1 MTPSPANNAPRL
13 DARLSAAAAFVRRGG
28 TAADIG
34 CDHGKLAAFLAVNG
48 ICKKVIASDL
58 RPAPLSH
65 ARALAEQ
72 YACTDRIHFRL
83 GDGLSILRPGEADD
97 IIIGGLSGVT
107 IAQLLERAPQSLLT
121 GTPAARLIL
130 TPASKHAHL
139 RRFLCENGFSLLAE
153 TPCLAA
159 GRWYTVMHAVHTGHP
174 FTPDAFFCASGLCAQ
189 TPGAAG
195 YLRHAAGCLE
205 KEALG
210 TPDASLRALADRLR
224 SAADAL

>member
-1 MTPSPANNAPRL
+1 MNYFA
-13 DARLSAAAAFVRRGG
+13 
-28 TAADIG
+28 IG
-34 CDHGKLAAFLAVNG
+34 SGILAVLL
-48 ICKKVIASDL
+48 VL
-58 RPAPLSH
+58 TL
-65 ARALAEQ
+65 
-72 YACTDRIHFRL
+72 CTTLLLHHQT
-83 GDGLSILRPGEADD
+83 DD
-97 IIIGGLSGVT
+97 